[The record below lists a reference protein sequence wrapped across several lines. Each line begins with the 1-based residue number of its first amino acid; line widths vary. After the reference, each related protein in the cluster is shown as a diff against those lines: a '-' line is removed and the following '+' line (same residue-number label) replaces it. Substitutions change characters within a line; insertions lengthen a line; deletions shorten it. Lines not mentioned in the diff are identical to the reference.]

1 MDCNFGMADALQNA
15 MQKDEPKF
23 TDPIRGEMVCFA
35 SSMIST
41 NGVWQGDDPFEY
53 SLPLFILQL
62 MLIVVI
68 TRILIFL
75 LKPLRQPKVISEILG
90 GVILDP
96 LILGRCANFSVTIF
110 PLRSIKVLETLANVG
125 LLFLLFLVGVEMDL
139 GMIRKT
145 SQKAMVIAI
154 ACMSLPFL
162 IGSSTTFLFNGETQ
176 VNHLS
181 FVVFMGVALSVT
193 AFPVLARILAELKLL
208 NTEIGKMAMSAAM
221 IKDICAWILLAL
233 AIALVESNSSTT
245 LASFYVIFVVRPG
258 IEWGLRTDIS
268 SVNGK
273 GDYGFFITI
282 IVLACV
288 GKVAG
293 TLLIAL
299 YYKMPFREAFVLALL
314 MNTKGLTEMV
324 VLNVVLVTGMIMPT
338 VVAIY
343 KPVRGF
349 ITHKRR
355 TIQRLTWSAELRV
368 LTCIHTTQNVP
379 SAINL
384 LEISNPT
391 KKFHIA
397 VYVLQL
403 VELTGR
409 TSAMLIV
416 HNTHRVEKPAIYKTQ
431 VQSEQII
438 NSLENL
444 QQHVTGLSIHPL
456 TAISP
461 YSTMHEDICSL
472 AEDERVTFII
482 LPFHKQQ
489 AVDGGMEA
497 TNPVLR
503 NINQNVL
510 ANAPCSV
517 GILIDRGLGGLTK
530 VAVSQIS
537 RNIAVLF
544 FGGPDDREALSYALR
559 MARHPGVSL
568 TIFRFLPGEDAVKPK
583 RNYDNFTNE
592 KFINNAEETVAAVRS
607 MENIHDLYIVGRGQG
622 MISPLIAGLNDWSE
636 CPELGAIGDL
646 LASSDLATTI
656 SVLVVQHYVG
666 GSHEDGLRTPDS

>member
-1 MDCNFGMADALQNA
+1 MAKTVKIKDGNFGMADALQNA

-90 GVILDP
+90 GVILGP
-96 LILGRCANFSVTIF
+96 SILGRSANFSAKIF
-110 PLRSIKVLETLANVG
+110 PLRSIMVLETLANVG
-125 LLFLLFLVGVEMDL
+125 LLFFLFLVGL
-139 GMIRKT
+139 KWT
-145 SQKAMVIAI
+145 SHWV
-154 ACMSLPFL
+154 CVDF
-162 IGSSTTFLFNGETQ
+162 
-176 VNHLS
+176 
-181 FVVFMGVALSVT
+181 
-193 AFPVLARILAELKLL
+193 
-208 NTEIGKMAMSAAM
+208 
-221 IKDICAWILLAL
+221 D
-233 AIALVESNSSTT
+233 
-245 LASFYVIFVVRPG
+245 FVVRPG
-258 IEWGLRTDIS
+258 IEWLIHRIPNGESFSDYHICLILTGVFVCGFITDAIGTHSIFGAFVFGLIIPKGPLATTLLEKLEDFVTTLLLPLYFAISGLRTDIS

-273 GDYGFFITI
+273 GDYGFFIAI

-324 VLNVVLVTGMIMPT
+324 VLNV
-338 VVAIY
+338 A
-343 KPVRGF
+343 
-349 ITHKRR
+349 
-355 TIQRLTWSAELRV
+355 S
-368 LTCIHTTQNVP
+368 
-379 SAINL
+379 
-384 LEISNPT
+384 
-391 KKFHIA
+391 
-397 VYVLQL
+397 
-403 VELTGR
+403 
-409 TSAMLIV
+409 
-416 HNTHRVEKPAIYKTQ
+416 
-431 VQSEQII
+431 
-438 NSLENL
+438 
-444 QQHVTGLSIHPL
+444 
-456 TAISP
+456 
-461 YSTMHEDICSL
+461 
-472 AEDERVTFII
+472 
-482 LPFHKQQ
+482 
-489 AVDGGMEA
+489 GGWRHGGH
-497 TNPVLR
+497 NPVLR

-517 GILIDRGLGGLTK
+517 GILIDRGLGGLTR

-544 FGGPDDREALSYALR
+544 FGGPDDREALSYAWR

-568 TIFRFLPGEDAVKPK
+568 TVFRFLPGEDAVKPK
-583 RNYDNFTNE
+583 RNYDNFTNGRSNLNIVTETETERLYDDKYITDFRLQNVSDETIVYTE
-592 KFINNAEETVAAVRS
+592 KFINNAEETVVAVRS

-622 MISPLIAGLNDWSE
+622 MISPLIASLNDWSE

-646 LASSDLATTI
+646 LASSDSAATI
-656 SVLVVQHYVG
+656 SVLVVQQYVG
-666 GSHEDGLRTPDS
+666 GSHGDGLRTPDSQLTDNYDNLQNDTLPPSSSKGDSSPFHLGRINNNTTTKAGTCKGSFPASYIRKERVIIRLYTSIFVTCIIM

>member
-1 MDCNFGMADALQNA
+1 
-15 MQKDEPKF
+15 
-23 TDPIRGEMVCFA
+23 
-35 SSMIST
+35 
-41 NGVWQGDDPFEY
+41 
-53 SLPLFILQL
+53 
-62 MLIVVI
+62 
-68 TRILIFL
+68 
-75 LKPLRQPKVISEILG
+75 
-90 GVILDP
+90 
-96 LILGRCANFSVTIF
+96 
-110 PLRSIKVLETLANVG
+110 
-125 LLFLLFLVGVEMDL
+125 
-139 GMIRKT
+139 
-145 SQKAMVIAI
+145 
-154 ACMSLPFL
+154 
-162 IGSSTTFLFNGETQ
+162 
-176 VNHLS
+176 
-181 FVVFMGVALSVT
+181 MGVALSVT

-208 NTEIGKMAMSAAM
+208 NTEIGKIAMSAAM
-221 IKDICAWILLAL
+221 MNDICAWILLAL
-233 AIALVESNSSTT
+233 AVALVESSSSTT
-245 LASFYVIFVVRPG
+245 LTSFYVIFSSIGFVLMLIFVVRPG
-258 IEWGLRTDIS
+258 IEWLIHRIPNGESFSDYHICLVLTGVFVCGFITDAIGAHSIFGAFVFGLIIPKGPLATTLLEKLEDFVTTLLLPLYFSISGLRTDIS

-273 GDYGFFITI
+273 GDYGFFIAI

-299 YYKMPFREAFVLALL
+299 YYKMPFREASVLALL

-324 VLNVVLVTGMIMPT
+324 VLNVVLVTGMITPI

-343 KPVRGF
+343 KPARGF

-355 TIQRLTWSAELRV
+355 TIQRSTRSAELRL
-368 LTCIHTTQNVP
+368 LTCIHTTRNVP
-379 SAINL
+379 SVINL

-409 TSAMLIV
+409 ASAMLIV
-416 HNTHRVEKPAIYKTQ
+416 HNTHRVGKPAIYKTQ

-438 NSLENL
+438 NSFENL

-461 YSTMHEDICSL
+461 YSSMHEDICNL

-489 AVDGGMEA
+489 AVEA

-503 NINQNVL
+503 NINQIVL

-517 GILIDRGLGGLTK
+517 GILIDRGL
-530 VAVSQIS
+530 
-537 RNIAVLF
+537 
-544 FGGPDDREALSYALR
+544 DDREALSYAWR

-568 TIFRFLPGEDAVKPK
+568 TVFRFLPGEDAVKPK
-583 RNYDNFTNE
+583 RNYGNFTNGRSNLNIVTETETERLYDDKYITDFRLQNVSDEMIVYTE
-592 KFINNAEETVAAVRS
+592 KFINNAEETVVAVRS

-622 MISPLIAGLNDWSE
+622 MISPYIASLNDWSE

-646 LASSDLATTI
+646 LASSDSAITI
-656 SVLVVQHYVG
+656 SVLVVQQYVG
-666 GSHEDGLRTPDS
+666 GSHGDGLRTPDSQLTNNYDNLQNDTLPPSSSKGDSSPFHLGRINNNNNKSWNL

>member
-1 MDCNFGMADALQNA
+1 MAKTVKIKDGNFGMADALQNA

-35 SSMIST
+35 SSMKST

-90 GVILDP
+90 GVILGP
-96 LILGRCANFSVTIF
+96 SILGRSANFSAKIF
-110 PLRSIKVLETLANVG
+110 PLRSIMVLETLANVG
-125 LLFLLFLVGVEMDL
+125 LLFFLFLVGVEMDL

-154 ACMSLPFL
+154 AS
-162 IGSSTTFLFNGETQ
+162 
-176 VNHLS
+176 
-181 FVVFMGVALSVT
+181 
-193 AFPVLARILAELKLL
+193 FPVLVRILAELKLL
-208 NTEIGKMAMSAAM
+208 NTEIGKIAMSAAM
-221 IKDICAWILLAL
+221 MNDICAIGFVLML
-233 AIALVESNSSTT
+233 
-245 LASFYVIFVVRPG
+245 IFVVRPG
-258 IEWGLRTDIS
+258 IEWFIHRITNGESFSDYHICLILTGVFVCGFITDAIGTHSIFGAFVLGLIIPKGPLATTLLEKLEDFVTTLLLPLYFAISGLRTDIS

-273 GDYGFFITI
+273 GDYGFFIAI

-293 TLLIAL
+293 TLLNAL

-324 VLNVVLVTGMIMPT
+324 VLNV
-338 VVAIY
+338 
-343 KPVRGF
+343 
-349 ITHKRR
+349 
-355 TIQRLTWSAELRV
+355 
-368 LTCIHTTQNVP
+368 
-379 SAINL
+379 
-384 LEISNPT
+384 
-391 KKFHIA
+391 
-397 VYVLQL
+397 
-403 VELTGR
+403 
-409 TSAMLIV
+409 
-416 HNTHRVEKPAIYKTQ
+416 
-431 VQSEQII
+431 
-438 NSLENL
+438 
-444 QQHVTGLSIHPL
+444 GLSIHPL

-461 YSTMHEDICSL
+461 YSTMHEDICNL

-517 GILIDRGLGGLTK
+517 GILIDRGLGGLTR

-537 RNIAVLF
+537 CNIAVLF
-544 FGGPDDREALSYALR
+544 FGGPDDREALSYAWR

-568 TIFRFLPGEDAVKPK
+568 TVFRFLPGEDAVKPK
-583 RNYDNFTNE
+583 RNYDNFTNGRSNLNIVTEIETERLYDDKYITDFRLQNVSDETIVYTE
-592 KFINNAEETVAAVRS
+592 KFINNAEETVVAVRS

-622 MISPLIAGLNDWSE
+622 MISPLIASLNDWSE

-646 LASSDLATTI
+646 LASSDSATTI
-656 SVLVVQHYVG
+656 SVLVVQQYVG
-666 GSHEDGLRTPDS
+666 GSHGDGLRTPDSQLTDNYDNLQSDTLPPSSSKGDSSPFHLGRINNNNNNKSWNL

>member
-1 MDCNFGMADALQNA
+1 MADALQNA

-62 MLIVVI
+62 MLIVLI

-90 GVILDP
+90 GVILGP
-96 LILGRCANFSVTIF
+96 LILGRSANFSATIF
-110 PLRSIKVLETLANVG
+110 PLRSIMVLETLANVG
-125 LLFLLFLVGVEMDL
+125 LFFFLFLVGVEMDL

-145 SQKAMVIAI
+145 SQKVMVIAI

-162 IGSSTTFLFNGETQ
+162 IGSSTTFLFNGQTQ
-176 VNHLS
+176 VNHLC
-181 FVVFMGVALSVT
+181 FVVFMGVAHSVT

-208 NTEIGKMAMSAAM
+208 NTEIGKIAMSAAM
-221 IKDICAWILLAL
+221 MNDICAWILLAL
-233 AIALVESNSSTT
+233 AVALVESNSSTT
-245 LASFYVIFVVRPG
+245 LASFYVIF
-258 IEWGLRTDIS
+258 S
-268 SVNGK
+268 SIGVNGK
-273 GDYGFFITI
+273 GDYGFFIAI
-282 IVLACV
+282 IVLAFV

-324 VLNVVLVTGMIMPT
+324 VLNVGKNQKLFATMGVVAVLVTGMITPI
-338 VVAIY
+338 VVAIF
-343 KPVRGF
+343 KPAQGF

-355 TIQRLTWSAELRV
+355 TIQRSTRSAELRV
-368 LTCIHTTQNVP
+368 LTCIHTTRNVP
-379 SAINL
+379 SVINL

-409 TSAMLIV
+409 ASAMLIV
-416 HNTHRVEKPAIYKTQ
+416 HNTHRVRKPAIYKTQ

-438 NSLENL
+438 NSFKNL

-456 TAISP
+456 TSITP
-461 YSTMHEDICSL
+461 YSTMHEDICNL

-489 AVDGGMEA
+489 AVHGGMEA

-517 GILIDRGLGGLTK
+517 GILIDRGLGGLTR

-537 RNIAVLF
+537 GNIAVLF
-544 FGGPDDREALSYALR
+544 FGGPDDREALS
-559 MARHPGVSL
+559 
-568 TIFRFLPGEDAVKPK
+568 
-583 RNYDNFTNE
+583 
-592 KFINNAEETVAAVRS
+592 
-607 MENIHDLYIVGRGQG
+607 
-622 MISPLIAGLNDWSE
+622 
-636 CPELGAIGDL
+636 
-646 LASSDLATTI
+646 
-656 SVLVVQHYVG
+656 
-666 GSHEDGLRTPDS
+666 